1 MVGGVK
7 DDDALAVRLVF
18 LTSMCMR
25 HGRGAEASRVNR
37 IHVTLTI
44 DLCQTR
50 FARLTTLL
58 SFILP
63 FNPLPLFT
71 FLFNLPPSFTLPFNP
86 LLL

>member
-1 MVGGVK
+1 MK
-7 DDDALAVRLVF
+7 DDDELAVRLVF

-50 FARLTTLL
+50 FARLTTLSMDTVARFEKQTIRTEMETKL
-58 SFILP
+58 GSIG
-63 FNPLPLFT
+63 
-71 FLFNLPPSFTLPFNP
+71 SS
-86 LLL
+86 

>member
-1 MVGGVK
+1 MHCIVVVK
-7 DDDALAVRLVF
+7 DDDELAVRLVF

-50 FARLTTLL
+50 SYLARLTTLSSSL
-58 SFILP
+58 AALEHQCLNFDNDKLKSDNIV
-63 FNPLPLFT
+63 
-71 FLFNLPPSFTLPFNP
+71 
-86 LLL
+86 